1 MGEDSKRMAN
11 QDFML
16 LWKVVV
22 YVTIVQIWG
31 ISIKI
36 FSVSYSHRQS
46 HDAQIQ
52 DSQKGL
58 YKGYAYTQ

>member
-36 FSVSYSHRQS
+36 FSV
-46 HDAQIQ
+46 
-52 DSQKGL
+52 
-58 YKGYAYTQ
+58 